1 MNILPGTFGSRSM
14 ILYST
19 CDLKITF
26 RGIFFPEQNNSG
38 KSSCKL
44 LKHTEIRRQ
53 NYNQNHNHYHKLFSI
68 KILRYIPTNSRKIFR
83 WPSLL
88 LLFHWSLSFRKVTE
102 CQLRIKICFNFYYII
117 RWPAVWPP
125 MLISCQW
132 KLLKE
137 SSSTGNEYLIFVK
150 WREYGRDT
158 EINTRAIAIG
168 SVSALATNKT
178 LVFQYV
184 TSHCSYWVPLTRIK

>member
-1 MNILPGTFGSRSM
+1 MTASQLDRHCPFSRNFITMLHKGACMYSKIKTWTSACFMNILPGTFGSRSM

-117 RWPAVWPP
+117 R
-125 MLISCQW
+125 
-132 KLLKE
+132 
-137 SSSTGNEYLIFVK
+137 
-150 WREYGRDT
+150 
-158 EINTRAIAIG
+158 
-168 SVSALATNKT
+168 
-178 LVFQYV
+178 
-184 TSHCSYWVPLTRIK
+184 

>member
-1 MNILPGTFGSRSM
+1 
-14 ILYST
+14 
-19 CDLKITF
+19 
-26 RGIFFPEQNNSG
+26 
-38 KSSCKL
+38 
-44 LKHTEIRRQ
+44 
-53 NYNQNHNHYHKLFSI
+53 
-68 KILRYIPTNSRKIFR
+68 
-83 WPSLL
+83 
-88 LLFHWSLSFRKVTE
+88 
-102 CQLRIKICFNFYYII
+102 
-117 RWPAVWPP
+117 

-184 TSHCSYWVPLTRIK
+184 TSHCSY